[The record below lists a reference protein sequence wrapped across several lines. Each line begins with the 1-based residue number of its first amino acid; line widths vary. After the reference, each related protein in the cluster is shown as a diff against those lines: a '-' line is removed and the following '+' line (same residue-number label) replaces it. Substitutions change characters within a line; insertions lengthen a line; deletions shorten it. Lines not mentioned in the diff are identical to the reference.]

1 MEIKIAPSILSADFS
16 KLAEQLELIKD
27 ADLLHIDVMD
37 GHFVPNLTFGPVLVK
52 SIKSCTKLPFDVHLM
67 VSNPEDLIGPFVEAG
82 ADILTV
88 HAEACK
94 DLPELLREIRALGVK
109 TGVSIRP
116 KTPVSKILPHLDLI
130 DMPLVMSVEPGF
142 GGQKFMPDVL
152 SKVKALRKEF
162 EGDIEIDGGICPAN
176 AKQVVEAGA
185 NVLVAGSAVFGAKDI
200 SKAVE
205 DLWNSANL

>member
-16 KLAEQLELIKD
+16 KLAEQLELVKD

-52 SIKSCTKLPFDVHLM
+52 SIKPCTKLPFDVHLM
-67 VSNPEDLIGPFVEAG
+67 VSNPQDLIGPFAEAG

-116 KTPVSKILPHLDLI
+116 ATSVDAILPHLDLI

-142 GGQKFMPDVL
+142 GGQKFMPEVL
-152 SKVKALRKEF
+152 PKVMALREQFK
-162 EGDIEIDGGICPAN
+162 GDIEIDGGIGAQN
-176 AKQVVEAGA
+176 AGQAAKAGA
-185 NVLVAGSAVFGAKDI
+185 NVLVAGSAIFGAKDI
-200 SKAVE
+200 PKAVE
-205 DLWNSANL
+205 DIWNAANL